1 VATARILIADDHPL
15 IGDALQLAIRA
26 RHPDHAVDVVSTV
39 AAAEALCRDARGVRL
54 VLLDYRLPDSDGFS
68 GFFRLQFLLRDVPIA
83 IISGFGDTQIVEAA
97 RVLGA
102 QGFLSKTQPLD
113 RLADIVDRMLAG
125 ERVFPPATS
134 GAHEIE
140 AARARLETL
149 SSAQRRVLL
158 ALARGHLNKQIAQE
172 LAVSEATIKAHLTA
186 IFRKLGVLNRTQAVL
201 SIQPLLRTMDHPAK

>member
-1 VATARILIADDHPL
+1 VAKARILIADDHPL

-26 RHPDHAVDVVSTV
+26 RHPDHQVDVVSSV
-39 AAAEALCRDARGVRL
+39 AAAEASCRDMDDLCL
-54 VLLDYRLPDSDGFS
+54 VVLDYRLPDSDGFS
-68 GFFRLQFLLRDVPIA
+68 GLFRLQYLLPDVPIA
-83 IISGFGDTQIVEAA
+83 IISGFGDVQIVEAA

-102 QGFLSKTQPLD
+102 QGFLPKTQPLGQ
-113 RLADIVDRMLAG
+113 LADMVDRMLAG
-125 ERVFPPATS
+125 ERVFPPSTE

-140 AARARLETL
+140 AARLRLETL

-172 LAVSEATIKAHLTA
+172 LDVSEATIKAHLTA

-201 SIQPLLRTMDHPAK
+201 SIQPLLRTMDEAK

>member
-1 VATARILIADDHPL
+1 MASARILIADDHPL
-15 IGDALQLAIRA
+15 IGDALHLAIQA
-26 RHPDHAVDVVSTV
+26 RHPAFAIDVVSSV
-39 AAAEALCRDARGVRL
+39 ADAEAACRDPRGLKL

-68 GFFRLQFLLRDVPIA
+68 GFFRLQYLLHEVPIA
-83 IISGFGDTQIVEAA
+83 IISGFGDAQIVEAA

-102 QGFLSKTQPLD
+102 QGFLPKTQPLD
-113 RLADIVDRMLAG
+113 KLADMVDRMLGG
-125 ERVFPPATS
+125 ERVFPPPIE

-140 AARARLETL
+140 AARNRLETL

-172 LAVSEATIKAHLTA
+172 LDVSEATIKAHLTA

-201 SIQPLLRTMDHPAK
+201 SIQPLLRTMDEAR

>member
-1 VATARILIADDHPL
+1 MASARILIADDHPL
-15 IGDALQLAIRA
+15 IGDALHLAIRA
-26 RHPDHAVDVVSTV
+26 RHPGFAIDVVSSV
-39 AAAEALCRDARGVRL
+39 ADAEAACRDPRGLKL

-68 GFFRLQFLLRDVPIA
+68 GFFRLQYLLHEVPIA
-83 IISGFGDTQIVEAA
+83 IISGFGDAQIVEAA

-102 QGFLSKTQPLD
+102 QGFLPKTQPLD
-113 RLADIVDRMLAG
+113 KLADMVDRMLGG
-125 ERVFPPATS
+125 ERVFPPPTE

-140 AARARLETL
+140 AARSRLETL

-172 LAVSEATIKAHLTA
+172 LDVSEATIKAHLTA

-201 SIQPLLRTMDHPAK
+201 SIQPLLRTMDEAR

>member
-1 VATARILIADDHPL
+1 MATSRILIADDHPL
-15 IGDALQLAIRA
+15 IGDALHLAISA
-26 RHPDHAVDVVSTV
+26 RHPDHRVDIVSSVT
-39 AAAEALCRDARGVRL
+39 AAEAACRDTKGVRL

-68 GFFRLQFLLRDVPIA
+68 GFFRLQYLLGDVPIA
-83 IISGFGDTQIVEAA
+83 IISGFGDAKIVEAA

-113 RLADIVDRMLAG
+113 VLADLVDRMLRG
-125 ERVFPPATS
+125 ERVFPPATRP
-134 GAHEIE
+134 AHEIE
-140 AARARLETL
+140 VARERLETL

-172 LAVSEATIKAHLTA
+172 LGVSEATIKAHLTA

-201 SIQPLLRTMDHPAK
+201 SIQPLLRTTEQAG